1 MIIFRNFARKAAKK
15 IINPLEQPYSLQK
28 SNPLEQSDPLV
39 DEFQKF
45 IDKELSHGVASE
57 ETVFKNILGN
67 KNLETIIRAIEAGQE
82 IDLEKISVFNKII
95 RNNLNLYFYEANI
108 CFFND
113 SFKLEIYEDDFSA
126 FRRIYA
132 FLKFSLSKIIGIPSS
147 ALHICK
153 TVSRITL
160 EILLIS
166 HSVN

>member
-82 IDLEKISVFNKII
+82 IDLEKINFNFPAELEKALEGVIEEEESQDKTPE
-95 RNNLNLYFYEANI
+95 NQGGELPPNLMGVLNKNK
-108 CFFND
+108 N
-113 SFKLEIYEDDFSA
+113 
-126 FRRIYA
+126 R
-132 FLKFSLSKIIGIPSS
+132 
-147 ALHICK
+147 
-153 TVSRITL
+153 
-160 EILLIS
+160 
-166 HSVN
+166 